1 MPKRQCEMEFEMD
14 WEGLW
19 LSHRNRDDEEFDE
32 AFLIM
37 KSRTQHDLNK
47 ENIDILSQKRFD
59 VLDLFLQDCMHH
71 MTVMNKN
78 NFITHYQVLFASTES
93 ALHWTT

>member
-1 MPKRQCEMEFEMD
+1 MEFEMNC
-14 WEGLW
+14 EGLW
-19 LSHRNRDDEEFDE
+19 LLHRNRDDAELDE
-32 AFLIM
+32 LFLIT
-37 KSRTQHDLNK
+37 KSRTEHDLNK

-59 VLDLFLQDCMHH
+59 ILGLFLQDCMHH
-71 MTVMNKN
+71 MTVMNEN